1 MHSQNCLISC
11 GRLVVLG
18 RGAGVIM
25 RLVDTQYHRR
35 RVLFLR
41 TGFSVTDRRIYD
53 GIYGYG
59 KAHRWQIQSVNTPST
74 IDCGE
79 TLSGGGDLKRLDA
92 LLAFWKPDGCVAMWD
107 VCRPFCDPENF
118 GCVPVVYCD
127 AIPDSMSKKANVVS
141 IDSKAVADCAARELL
156 GLGLESFAYV
166 SHPGNMAWCEER
178 KKCFRETIELNGK
191 QFAAARL
198 PRGNAS
204 SSVKKSFSRWLA
216 GLPRPLGVFA
226 ANDDVAEEVVSL
238 CVQTGLSVPKDVA
251 IVGVDN
257 DEMLCEN
264 AAVSITSVM
273 PDFRKAGWM
282 AAQLLD
288 ELMGSPKT
296 SEVRCFGIGGI
307 ARRESTRIVNASDSR
322 IMKSLEYIRRHACD
336 GIGTVD
342 VVKFMGCS
350 RSYANS
356 RFSKIVGWP
365 ILREIR
371 MVKIGKVKELLR
383 NTRQPMAAISDMCG
397 FSSCDDMR
405 RTFRQFEGC
414 SPSEWRRAAE
424 GGVAV

>member
-1 MHSQNCLISC
+1 MEI
-11 GRLVVLG
+11 
-18 RGAGVIM
+18 
-25 RLVDTQYHRR
+25 QYHSKQ
-35 RVLFLR
+35 VLFLR

-59 KAHRWQIQSVNTPST
+59 KAHRWQIQSVNVPST
-74 IDCGE
+74 INCGT
-79 TLSGGGDLKRLDA
+79 TLSGCGDIKRFDA
-92 LLAFWKPDGCVAMWD
+92 LLSFWKPDGCVAMWD
-107 VCRPFCDPENF
+107 VCRPFCNPANF
-118 GCVPVVYCD
+118 GHVPVVYCD
-127 AIPDSMSKKANVVS
+127 AIPDSMSTKANVVS
-141 IDSKAVADCAARELL
+141 IDSNAVANCAARELL
-156 GLGLESFAYV
+156 ELGLESFAYV
-166 SHPGNMAWCEER
+166 SYPSNMAWCEER
-178 KKCFRETIELNGK
+178 KKCFREIIELNGK
-191 QFAAARL
+191 QFTSARL
-198 PRGNAS
+198 PDGNAS

-216 GLPRPLGVFA
+216 SLPRPLGVFA
-226 ANDDVAEEVVSL
+226 ANDDVAEAVVTL

-264 AAVSITSVM
+264 AAVSITSVI
-273 PDFRKAGWM
+273 PDFQKAGWM

-288 ELMGSPKT
+288 ELMESPKT
-296 SEVRCFGIGGI
+296 SQARRFGIGGI

-336 GIGTVD
+336 GIGVAD
-342 VVKFMGCS
+342 VVKSMGCS

-356 RFSKIVGWP
+356 RFAKIVGWS
-365 ILREIR
+365 ILQEIR

-383 NTRQPMAAISDMCG
+383 NTRQPMISISDMCG

-414 SPSEWRRAAE
+414 SPSEWRRNTE